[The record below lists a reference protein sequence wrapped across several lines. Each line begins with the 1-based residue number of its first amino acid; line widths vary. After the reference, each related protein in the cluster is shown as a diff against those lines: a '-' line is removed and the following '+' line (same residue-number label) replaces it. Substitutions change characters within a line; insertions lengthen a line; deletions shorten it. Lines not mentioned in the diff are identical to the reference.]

1 MIEQSEWWTR
11 VSHKGNC
18 FIWTFISSIEIDP
31 ELVNSFI
38 FAAADG
44 DVSEVVRM
52 LDGGMPVDSFDGYG
66 RTALQQAA
74 RYNRT
79 DVIHELLQRGAD
91 VNKRDRYFGLT
102 ALHWSAMKNNT
113 DDIRLLLRN
122 GASTTIKEKWGR
134 TPIDC
139 AREENNQEAVL
150 LLRH

>member
-1 MIEQSEWWTR
+1 MVQ
-11 VSHKGNC
+11 
-18 FIWTFISSIEIDP
+18 
-31 ELVNSFI
+31 L
-38 FAAADG
+38 
-44 DVSEVVRM
+44 
-52 LDGGMPVDSFDGYG
+52 LDGGMPVDSFDGIV
-66 RTALQQAA
+66 LQQAA
-74 RYNRT
+74 RFNRT